1 MTNTTNSDDL
11 NEVINDM
18 LTRIGKVA
26 ELVDQVF
33 PDKEIGIGIK
43 ECGNKLREHVQTLS
57 IKASGIDILDDDPV
71 KTAES
76 LTDIATKECLASFK
90 QIKELR
96 ESGLTN
102 HGESDLQI
110 KAFDSLS
117 NHARELFAIISGNS
131 I

>member
-43 ECGNKLREHVQTLS
+43 ECGNKLREHVNTLS

-71 KTAES
+71 KAAES

-90 QIKELR
+90 QVKAFR
-96 ESGLTN
+96 ETNLT
-102 HGESDLQI
+102 DTT
-110 KAFDSLS
+110 FDSLS
-117 NHARELFAIISGNS
+117 LHARELLAILLK
-131 I
+131 

>member
-1 MTNTTNSDDL
+1 MTNTNSDDL

-57 IKASGIDILDDDPV
+57 IKASGVDILDYDDPV
-71 KTAES
+71 KAAES
-76 LTDIATKECLASFK
+76 LTDIATKECLAAFK
-90 QIKELR
+90 QVIALR
-96 ESGLTN
+96 ETGILDKT
-102 HGESDLQI
+102 
-110 KAFDSLS
+110 FDSLS
-117 NHARELFAIISGNS
+117 LHVRGLLAILK
-131 I
+131 